1 MQYFIF
7 VFYTGLHY
15 LSSGVLAKYSLSI
28 KPSILFLIT
37 WGLGMNR
44 AFNCS
49 VTCLQKQ
56 KQQRI
61 RWTMSWN
68 FRQFQQ
74 VRHSAG
80 SRPWDND
87 RGGGK
92 GGGAVIQAIRKRGAV
107 SQKIFSV
114 LRAPPLDPPLRYQSG
129 FWGTCGLRRPWW
141 QRERLKSSRVRVRP
155 VLRNPDSGMWEIKL
169 KEPGIPLTI
178 GNQNPRSTDRYWNP
192 VPAIRN
198 PWHGMQNPR
207 LPWISLQGVIGRL
220 SCYKDVR

>member
-87 RGGGK
+87 RGGGGRGEGRSSRPLEK
-92 GGGAVIQAIRKRGAV
+92 GGRSPKKFFRSFG
-107 SQKIFSV
+107 
-114 LRAPPLDPPLRYQSG
+114 PL
-129 FWGTCGLRRPWW
+129 PWTRHW
-141 QRERLKSSRVRVRP
+141 DIKV
-155 VLRNPDSGMWEIKL
+155 DSGAL
-169 KEPGIPLTI
+169 VAYDGLDDKE
-178 GNQNPRSTDRYWNP
+178 ND
-192 VPAIRN
+192 
-198 PWHGMQNPR
+198 
-207 LPWISLQGVIGRL
+207 
-220 SCYKDVR
+220 